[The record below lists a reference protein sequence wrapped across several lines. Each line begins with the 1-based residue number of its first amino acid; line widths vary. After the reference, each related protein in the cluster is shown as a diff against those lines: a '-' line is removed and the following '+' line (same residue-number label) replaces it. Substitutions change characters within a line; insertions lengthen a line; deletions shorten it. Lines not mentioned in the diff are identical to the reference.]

1 MIIKY
6 VQLTPSENYVFFS
19 VWDVTFA
26 VHCLFLWLATTRGL
40 WLEGIQLQPE
50 MKNEINC
57 IPIRLCF
64 INVYTYPNPK
74 PTPYR
79 NEKIV
84 TIVVQCDKNYAV
96 LMCACPV
103 APFVSILALTEE
115 AERCPKTVSC
125 IPVTLNFFPSI
136 CMALRALERVFRDTT
151 APRAI
156 AIHIFT
162 IYECVRARSVWM

>member
-1 MIIKY
+1 
-6 VQLTPSENYVFFS
+6 
-19 VWDVTFA
+19 
-26 VHCLFLWLATTRGL
+26 
-40 WLEGIQLQPE
+40 

-103 APFVSILALTEE
+103 APYASILALTEE

-125 IPVTLNFFPSI
+125 IPVTLNLFPSI
-136 CMALRALERVFRDTT
+136 FVWLSGLLSACSGTLRPPVPLLYTYSLFMNVSVPGLFGCRNVSYVKLHH
-151 APRAI
+151 PC
-156 AIHIFT
+156 IFKYT
-162 IYECVRARSVWM
+162 SLILIFVCAGNMIGLFVLPFF